1 MATTRIIPIHLSRG
15 RTIERCLRERLDYA
29 MNPGKTDNGE
39 LISAYACNPE
49 TVDGEWL
56 LSKRQYRDITG
67 RSRKREVLAYQVR
80 QSFLPGEVTPE
91 EANRIGYEFASR
103 FLKGNHAFIVA
114 THIDKHHIH
123 NHIIWNATTLDC
135 QHKFRNFFLSYKAV
149 ARLSDLICT
158 EHHLSVVRDPQ
169 HTGTDYG
176 TWLGSQRQIS
186 HREALM
192 MAIDAALAQKPKDFD
207 ALLQLLRDAGI
218 EVKTGKKISLR
229 MLGRSRFARLDTI
242 GDQYSEESLRA
253 IIKGQKVHKPHTRRA
268 PSIQLDRIQLMIDI
282 AAKAREGK
290 GEGYTRW
297 AKKYNLKQL
306 AKSVVYLTELG
317 ISSETQMRSRL
328 EAATTR
334 HDALRDD
341 IRAMDDRMKAI
352 SDLQR
357 HIFNYKKYRKIY
369 GDYKASGFNK
379 RFAADHQQELALFRA
394 ARQAFD
400 AAGITKLPKID
411 DLRAE
416 FAELKDRK
424 QAALAEYRQVRDE
437 LNDLRRAKGNVDSVI
452 GGKENEQERNS
463 NQRSAE

>member
-1 MATTRIIPIHLSRG
+1 MATTHIIPIHHTRA

-29 MNPGKTDNGE
+29 MNPEKTAQGE

-67 RSRKREVLAYQVR
+67 RTRKREVLAYQVR

-123 NHIIWNATTLDC
+123 NHIIWNATSLDC
-135 QHKFRNFFLSYKAV
+135 QRKFRNFFLSYKAV
-149 ARLSDLICT
+149 ARLSDLVCT
-158 EHHLSVVRDPQ
+158 EHHLSVVLDPK

-176 TWLGSQRQIS
+176 AWLGSHRQIS

-192 MAIDAALAQKPKDFD
+192 MAVDAALAQKPKDFETF
-207 ALLQLLRDAGI
+207 LKLLRDAGI
-218 EVKTGKKISLR
+218 EVKTGKQISLR
-229 MLGRSRFARLDTI
+229 MIGRTRFARLDTI
-242 GDQYSEESLRA
+242 GEQYTEESLRA
-253 IIKGQKVHKPHTRRA
+253 IIKGQKAHKPHTRRA
-268 PSIQLDRIQLMIDI
+268 PSVHLDRIQLMIDI
-282 AAKAREGK
+282 AEKTKEGK
-290 GEGYTRW
+290 GEGYVRW

-306 AKSVVYLTELG
+306 ARSVVYLTDLG
-317 ISSETQMRSRL
+317 ISSEKQMQTRL
-328 EAATTR
+328 ADATTR
-334 HDALRDD
+334 HDSLRDS
-341 IRAMDDRMKAI
+341 IRIMDDRMNEI
-352 SDLQR
+352 SALQR

-369 GDYKASGFNK
+369 ADYKASGFNK
-379 RFAADHQQELALFRA
+379 HFAADHQQELALFKA

-400 AAGITKLPKID
+400 ATGITKLPKTE

-416 FAELKDRK
+416 FDELKEQK
-424 QAALAEYRQVRDE
+424 QRALAEYREVRDE
-437 LNDLRRAKGNVDSVI
+437 LNNLRRAKGNVDSVI
-452 GGKENEQERNS
+452 SGKEIERQS
-463 NQRSAE
+463 DEHSAAK